1 MPGLISED
9 IISQIQ
15 DRTDIVEVIS
25 GYLPLKR
32 AGRNF
37 KTLCPFHHEKTP
49 SFVVNPD
56 KQIYHCFGCGAGGN
70 VFGFLMRH
78 ERMEFPEA
86 VEYLAKKAGV
96 EIPKKEA
103 VDKDTLSF
111 YQQLYKLNELTMDFY
126 HGTLLNDRNAQPARE
141 YLERRKID
149 IETIKKFK
157 LGFAPDKWDV
167 LINYLRQKN
176 FSLSLLDKAGLIV
189 AKEKSTGYYDR
200 FRNRIIFPVLDIK
213 SRCIA
218 FGARVMDDSLPKY
231 INSPET
237 PIYIKGNN
245 LYGLNLSKEAIREAD
260 FAILVEGYMDFIT
273 VFQSGIQNIIAT
285 SGTALTF
292 EQIRVLRR
300 FTHNV
305 VLLFDADQAGV
316 LATLRS
322 LDIFLEEGM
331 NVKVTDLKSG
341 DPDSF
346 IKKFGAA
353 EFKEKI
359 KGASSLFDYKL
370 QILFGKYNS
379 KTVEGKAKICQEMLP
394 TINKFRDAVLK
405 FGYLKQL
412 ADSLESSE
420 EALRIELAKIKEPRA
435 AATALNPETPRSMTN
450 IKAVEKT
457 LLKLLLEEERFIQHF
472 KENLEVADFEDP
484 TARRIVDLMFNFV
497 SQGKEINPGRLISCS
512 EEGIV
517 SETIAQLCS
526 EDVTYHEDKDKI
538 FQECVNRLKHY
549 KKKGKC
555 RQLQSEIKLAECYG
569 DKDRLHRLM
578 HEYNQLIKG

>member
-15 DRTDIVEVIS
+15 DRCDIVEVIS

-32 AGRNF
+32 AGRSF

-49 SFVVNPD
+49 SFIVNPD

-70 VFGFLMRH
+70 VFNFLMRY

-86 VEYLAKKAGV
+86 VEHLAKKVGV
-96 EIPKKEA
+96 VIPQKEIK
-103 VDKDTLSF
+103 DKATLSF
-111 YQQLYKLNELTMDFY
+111 YQQLYKLNEEAADFY
-126 HGTLLNDRNAQPARE
+126 HRFFLDDKSAQAARD

-149 IETIKKFK
+149 NDTIKKFK
-157 LGFAPDKWDV
+157 LGFAPDKWDS

-176 FSLSLLDKAGLIV
+176 FSLNLLDQAGLIV
-189 AKEKSTGYYDR
+189 TKEKSTGYYDR
-200 FRNRIIFPVLDIK
+200 FRNRIIFPVCDVK

-218 FGARVMDDSLPKY
+218 FGARVLDDSLPKY

-245 LYGLNLSKEAIREAD
+245 LYGLSISKESIREAD
-260 FAILVEGYMDFIT
+260 FAIIVEGYMDFIT
-273 VFQSGIQNIIAT
+273 VFQSGIENIIA
-285 SGTALTF
+285 SAGTALTV
-292 EQIRVLRR
+292 EQIRILKR

-331 NVKVTDLKSG
+331 NVKVTSLPSG

-346 IKKFGAA
+346 IREFGAA

-370 QILFGKYNS
+370 QLLFSKYNP
-379 KTVEGKAKICQEMLP
+379 KEIEGKAKICNEMLT
-394 TINKFRDAVLK
+394 TINKFKDAVLK
-405 FGYLKQL
+405 FGYLKKM
-412 ADSLESSE
+412 ADSLEVGE
-420 EALRIELAKIKEPRA
+420 EALRIELSKIKEPKA
-435 AATALNPETPRSMTN
+435 SSVVGAEPKAVTN
-450 IKAVEKT
+450 IRAVEKT
-457 LLKLLLEEERFIQHF
+457 LVKLMLEEEKFAQHL
-472 KENLEVADFEDP
+472 KEKLEVSDFQDP
-484 TARRIVDLMFNFV
+484 AVRQIVDLMFNFV
-497 SQGKEINPGRLISCS
+497 SQGKEINVSKLISCS
-512 EEGIV
+512 EDEVIPR
-517 SETIAQLCS
+517 TIAQLCA
-526 EDVTYHEDKDKI
+526 EEITYYEDKDKI
-538 FQECVNRLKHY
+538 FHECVNRLKQD
-549 KKKGKC
+549 KKKDKC

-569 DKDRLHRLM
+569 EKERLHRLM
-578 HEYNQLIKG
+578 QEYNQLIKG